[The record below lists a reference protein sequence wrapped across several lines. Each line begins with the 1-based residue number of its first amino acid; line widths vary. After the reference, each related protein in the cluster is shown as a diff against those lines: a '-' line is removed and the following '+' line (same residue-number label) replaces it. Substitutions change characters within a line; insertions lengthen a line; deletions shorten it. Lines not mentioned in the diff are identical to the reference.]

1 MKIKIDIKNKV
12 QKQRYSLTLMFSLL
26 ILGILVTAITLA
38 AIASWLLVR
47 FNVITSVDESSNPKV
62 FASLMVITSV
72 IMGIVIAFFAV
83 RIPLK
88 PINKLINQLNSL
100 SNGDYNVKL
109 EFSPSLDKIHSF
121 KELSNS
127 FNKLSDELK
136 NTEMLRSDFINNFSH
151 EFKTPIVS
159 ILGFARLL
167 KKENLTEDE
176 RAQYVN
182 AIEKES
188 LRLSSMATNVLN
200 LTKVENQTILANI
213 SRFNLSEQIRA
224 SLLLLESKWSKKDPE
239 LNIDFGEYEIEA
251 NEELLEQVWINLLD
265 NAIKFTQNHGVISLN
280 IVENADY
287 IIVSVGN
294 TGTDIPP
301 DSLDKIWRKFYQADE
316 SHASDGNGIGLA
328 IVKRIVDLH
337 NGDVTVKSMDGF
349 TEFTVILPKNQ

>member
-1 MKIKIDIKNKV
+1 
-12 QKQRYSLTLMFSLL
+12 
-26 ILGILVTAITLA
+26 
-38 AIASWLLVR
+38 
-47 FNVITSVDESSNPKV
+47 
-62 FASLMVITSV
+62 
-72 IMGIVIAFFAV
+72 
-83 RIPLK
+83 
-88 PINKLINQLNSL
+88 L

-287 IIVSVGN
+287 ILVSVGN

-337 NGDVTVKSMDGF
+337 NGDVTVKSQDGF